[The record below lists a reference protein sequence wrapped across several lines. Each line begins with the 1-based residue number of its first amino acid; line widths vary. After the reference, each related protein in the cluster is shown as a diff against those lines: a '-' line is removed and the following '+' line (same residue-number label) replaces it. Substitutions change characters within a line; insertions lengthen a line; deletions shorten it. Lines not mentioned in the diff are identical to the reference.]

1 MPKNVISFNGTLT
14 RKQWKMFADISRY
27 LDNNK
32 IKYDYDLNINDTN
45 GDKTLSIDF
54 LVKDRNNNVTI

>member
-45 GDKTLSIDF
+45 GDKRYLLIF
-54 LVKDRNNNVTI
+54 L